1 MIEIERKFLIKD
13 CIALRTILINGKQIR
28 QGYLFT
34 EQAKSCRV
42 RVKGAKG
49 FLTLKFGTD
58 LLSRNEFEYE
68 IPFEEAC
75 ELLSQCDRV
84 LQKTRY
90 EIPVG
95 NHVWEI
101 DVFSGALDGL
111 MLAEIELSDADETI
125 QLPSWVGEE
134 VTHDPKYLNVN
145 LIKGL

>member
-13 CIALRTILINGKQIR
+13 GDTLRAKLINGKEIS

-34 EQAKSCRV
+34 ENAKSCRV
-42 RVKGAKG
+42 RVKGTKG

-58 LLSRNEFEYE
+58 LLSRTEFEYE

-75 ELLSQCDRV
+75 ELLTRCDKV

-111 MLAEIELSDADETI
+111 ILAEIELSDAAETI
-125 QLPSWVGEE
+125 ELPSWVGEE

-145 LIKGL
+145 LINGL

>member
-13 CIALRTILINGKQIR
+13 DVALGAKLINGKQIR

-42 RVKGAKG
+42 RVKAAKG

-58 LLSRNEFEYE
+58 MLSRNEFEYE

-75 ELLSQCDRV
+75 ELLTHCDKV

-90 EIPVG
+90 EIPAG
-95 NHVWEI
+95 DHVWEI
-101 DVFSGALDGL
+101 DVFSGTLEGL
-111 MLAEIELSDADETI
+111 ILAEIELSDADETI
-125 QLPSWVGEE
+125 LLPSWVGVE

-145 LIKGL
+145 LINGL

>member
-13 CIALRTILINGKQIR
+13 GDTLRAKLINGKEIS

-34 EQAKSCRV
+34 ENAKSCRV
-42 RVKGAKG
+42 RVKGTKG

-58 LLSRNEFEYE
+58 LLSRTEFEYE

-75 ELLSQCDRV
+75 ELLTCCDKV

-95 NHVWEI
+95 NHIWEI

-111 MLAEIELSDADETI
+111 IVAEIELSDADETI

-134 VTHDPKYLNVN
+134 VTHDPNYLNVN
-145 LIKGL
+145 LINRL

>member
-13 CIALRTILINGKQIR
+13 GDTLRAKLINGKEIS

-34 EQAKSCRV
+34 ENAKSCRV

-58 LLSRNEFEYE
+58 MLSRNEFEYE

-75 ELLSQCDRV
+75 ELLTHCDKV

-90 EIPVG
+90 EIPAGV
-95 NHVWEI
+95 HVWEI

-111 MLAEIELSDADETI
+111 ILAEIELSDAQETI

-145 LIKGL
+145 LINGL

>member
-1 MIEIERKFLIKD
+1 
-13 CIALRTILINGKQIR
+13 
-28 QGYLFT
+28 
-34 EQAKSCRV
+34 
-42 RVKGAKG
+42 VKGTKG
-49 FLTLKFGTD
+49 FLTLKFGAD
-58 LLSRNEFEYE
+58 MLSRNEFEYE

-75 ELLSQCDRV
+75 ELLTHCEKV

-90 EIPVG
+90 EIPAG
-95 NHVWEI
+95 DHVWEI

-134 VTHDPKYLNVN
+134 VTHDPRYLNVN

>member
-1 MIEIERKFLIKD
+1 MIEIERKFLIKEP
-13 CIALRTILINGKQIR
+13 IVLLAKLINGNQIH

-34 EQAKSCRV
+34 ENAKSCRV
-42 RVKGAKG
+42 RVKGTKG

-75 ELLSQCDRV
+75 ELLTRCDKV

-90 EIPVG
+90 EIPAGV
-95 NHVWEI
+95 HVWEI

-111 MLAEIELSDADETI
+111 ILAEIELTDADETI
-125 QLPSWVGEE
+125 QLPSWIGEE
-134 VTHDPKYLNVN
+134 VTHDPRYLNVN
-145 LIKGL
+145 LINGL

>member
-13 CIALRTILINGKQIR
+13 RIALRTILINGKQIR

>member
-13 CIALRTILINGKQIR
+13 RIALRTILINGKQIR
-28 QGYLFT
+28 QGYMFT

-111 MLAEIELSDADETI
+111 MLAEIELSDAAETI
-125 QLPSWVGEE
+125 ELPSWVGEE
-134 VTHDPKYLNVN
+134 VTHDPTYLNVN
-145 LIKGL
+145 LINGL